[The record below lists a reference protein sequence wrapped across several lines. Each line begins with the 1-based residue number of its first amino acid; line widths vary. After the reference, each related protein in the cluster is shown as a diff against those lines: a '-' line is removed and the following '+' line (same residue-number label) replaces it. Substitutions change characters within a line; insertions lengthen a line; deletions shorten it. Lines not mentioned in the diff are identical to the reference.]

1 MSQLNLRG
9 MPSSF
14 GFDSVDLPAV
24 TVPHRI
30 FDKICDAAVA
40 AFRMLLDKHLDCLK
54 HLRR

>member
-9 MPSSF
+9 MLSSF
-14 GFDSVDLPAV
+14 GFDFVDLPAV

-30 FDKICDAAVA
+30 FDKICDTAITAL
-40 AFRMLLDKHLDCLK
+40 RMLLNKHLDCLK

>member
-9 MPSSF
+9 MLSSF
-14 GFDSVDLPAV
+14 GFDFVDLPAV

-30 FDKICDAAVA
+30 FDKICYAAVT
-40 AFRMLLDKHLDCLK
+40 AFRMLLDKNLDCLK